1 MAAASSI
8 FAFLDDD
15 DWLAAMKVACSSS
28 DIGSMFGRDVSTL
41 FFYVQWRVVVVWLFI
56 IAEM

>member
-15 DWLAAMKVACSSS
+15 DLAAMKVACSSS
-28 DIGSMFGRDVSTL
+28 DIGSMMFWADVSTTL
-41 FFYVQWRVVVVWLFI
+41 FWFI